1 MFQTG
6 SATSHKTLSDQI
18 RDIAINRH
26 VATVVINA
34 GGSLYVV
41 DDILTVAIGGGAVAH
56 GLNATL
62 RVLTVDGGGAILTLR
77 VETGGAY
84 TTDPTVT
91 TGNAPTGGTGT
102 LATVDITMAETGYTL
117 LIDDTTFGANND
129 FRVMLEG
136 ANGGAA
142 GDEVY
147 LGWQTNQ
154 SGTAPNDFYNIRPR
168 AFTGYNALLDFADQ
182 PGSFAAAYMNAQNNG
197 SFPLLYWV
205 QIDDRHITVVCK
217 AENASITTYAS
228 MSVGLMDPYAT
239 QTEFPYPIYVSGGS
253 PRNVAFFTTNANE
266 QGAITSIV
274 ELTNYRN
281 SGYPLYIRDAA
292 GAWQSVSNK
301 EFTSSLA
308 TTSESDQICAPLA
321 IPIITALDAV
331 DEIVGHNFLG
341 VYFHT
346 IALGVGNGTDA
357 APQFTLQKTPSTPDD
372 QRVLF
377 PVVPVFGPATGD
389 DILGE
394 LPGMFWTIGGGINS
408 EDTIVDA
415 NGDRYRVF
423 LGGRRSQIYS
433 WFAIKEA

>member
-18 RDIAINRH
+18 RDIATSRH
-26 VATVVINA
+26 VATVVVNA

-41 DDILTVAIGGGAVAH
+41 DDILTVAGGTVLHA
-56 GLNATL
+56 LNATL

-84 TTDPTVT
+84 TVDPTT
-91 TGNAPTGGTGT
+91 TANAVTGGTGT
-102 LATVDITMAETGYTL
+102 LATIDLTMAETGWTL
-117 LIDDTTFGANND
+117 LIDDTTFGTDND

-136 ANGGAA
+136 ANGGVA

-147 LGWQTNQ
+147 VGWQTFQ
-154 SGTAPNDFYNIRPR
+154 AGSAPNDYYNVRPT
-168 AFTGYNALLDFADQ
+168 AFTGYNSLLDFADQ
-182 PGSFAAAYMNAQNNG
+182 PGRFAAPYMNAQNNG

-217 AENASITTYAS
+217 AENATVTTYAS

-239 QTEFPYPIYVSGGS
+239 QTEFPYPIYVSANS
-253 PRNVAFFTTNANE
+253 PRNVAFNTTDANE
-266 QGAITSIV
+266 QGAISSIV
-274 ELTNYRN
+274 ELVNYRN

-301 EFTSSLA
+301 EFTSGLG
-308 TTSESDQICAPLA
+308 TTVETDQICTPLSV
-321 IPIITALDAV
+321 PTITSLDAV

-341 VYFHT
+341 IYFER
-346 IALGVGNGTDA
+346 IAHANLNITDG
-357 APQFTLQKTPSTPDD
+357 APLYTLQPTPGTPDD
-372 QRVLF
+372 QRILF
-377 PVVPVFGPATGD
+377 PVVPVFAPNAGD
-389 DILGE
+389 DVLGE
-394 LPGMFWTIGGGINS
+394 LPGMFWTIGGGVNS

-415 NGDRYRVF
+415 SGDRYRIF
-423 LGGRRSQIYS
+423 LGGRRTQIYS